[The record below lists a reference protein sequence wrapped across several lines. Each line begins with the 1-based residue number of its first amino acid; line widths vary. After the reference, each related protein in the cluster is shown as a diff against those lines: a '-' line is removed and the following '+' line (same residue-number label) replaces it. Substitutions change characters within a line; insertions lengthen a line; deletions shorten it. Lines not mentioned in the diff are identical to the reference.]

1 VKRSAAGAGDD
12 YNLNGH
18 IIDAVIHC
26 NPWTWI
32 AATYGAQILG
42 SFFAMQFLSL
52 NVGQMKLPLALLLL
66 GGVFSLYFWHRD
78 YSTTEFSWKQW
89 TPAVIYLAFIFV
101 LSNKSFSGVKSP
113 FSIDYFHPIEYAFLG
128 IFLSWAWR
136 PVLFKGKTIPF
147 CLLVIAGGTLY
158 GAADEIHQ
166 SFVPGRTASLFD
178 LFLDFIG
185 VSLGLGVYLLARRLH
200 SMLSIKSESE
210 ALRP

>member
-1 VKRSAAGAGDD
+1 M
-12 YNLNGH
+12 
-18 IIDAVIHC
+18 
-26 NPWTWI
+26 
-32 AATYGAQILG
+32 YGAQILG

-66 GGVFSLYFWHRD
+66 GGIFSLYFWHRD

-101 LSNKSFSGVKSP
+101 LSNKSFSGVETP
-113 FSIDYFHPIEYAFLG
+113 FNIDYFHPIEYAFLG

-147 CLLVIAGGTLY
+147 CLLVIASGTLY
-158 GAADEIHQ
+158 GAVDEIHQ
-166 SFVPGRTASLFD
+166 SFVPGRTASRFD

-185 VSLGLGVYLLARRLH
+185 VILGLGAYLFARRFH
-200 SMLSIKSESE
+200 SMLSSKSESQ